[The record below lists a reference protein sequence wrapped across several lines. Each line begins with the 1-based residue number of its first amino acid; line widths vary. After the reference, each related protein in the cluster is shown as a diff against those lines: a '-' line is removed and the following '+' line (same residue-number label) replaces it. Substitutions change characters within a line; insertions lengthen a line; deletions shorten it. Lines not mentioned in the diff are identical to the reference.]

1 MRSRDVGLL
10 KARSGLGHEG
20 GLSDIGVPA
29 LNRRTTFNPVRR
41 SSVNFSFYALMM
53 VPQGGSMAPLLFQVA
68 AIFAIFYFFLIRPQV
83 KERKRHEE
91 MLSSVR
97 KGDDIVTTGG
107 IIGKVVHAE
116 ETQLIVRTAEST
128 RVTVDR
134 TRIATVL
141 DHKGNPQEE

>member
-1 MRSRDVGLL
+1 
-10 KARSGLGHEG
+10 
-20 GLSDIGVPA
+20 
-29 LNRRTTFNPVRR
+29 
-41 SSVNFSFYALMM
+41 M
-53 VPQGGSMAPLLFQVA
+53 VALLFQVTG
-68 AIFAIFYFFLIRPQV
+68 IIAIFYFFLIRPQI

-116 ETQLIVRTAEST
+116 ETQLTVRTGETT

-134 TRIATVL
+134 SRIAAVL
-141 DHKGNPQEE
+141 DHKGNAQEE

>member
-1 MRSRDVGLL
+1 MNF
-10 KARSGLGHEG
+10 A
-20 GLSDIGVPA
+20 
-29 LNRRTTFNPVRR
+29 FN
-41 SSVNFSFYALMM
+41 ALMM
-53 VPQGGSMAPLLFQVA
+53 ARPEGSAIPALLFQVA

-107 IIGKVVHAE
+107 IIGKVVHVE
-116 ETQLIVRTAEST
+116 ETQLIVRTGEST

-134 TRIATVL
+134 THIATVL
-141 DHKGNPQEE
+141 DHKGNALKE